1 MNDLEPKMGTGA
13 MASAD
18 REWDEEAFVEQIWN
32 DLDGMVTRSAIRQV
46 LTEIIP
52 RYESAHVQTFVPI
65 FVRKEAV
72 ERLRSGLAEVP
83 PDRHVQ

>member
-52 RYESAHVQTFVPI
+52 R
-65 FVRKEAV
+65 
-72 ERLRSGLAEVP
+72 
-83 PDRHVQ
+83 